1 MNAMIG
7 EKFSGEQLDPA
18 RAVHAGQHR
27 IHGVSVVRC
36 SSPDDA
42 DRLPSCMMPELTRP
56 TSMTVIADEDWMA
69 MVMTAP
75 SAMPAKA
82 VLRHRLEGALQRAA
96 CQLSQSAG
104 HHVHAIEEERKPAE
118 QSEDLQHC
126 HRETLY
132 FLSVFGK
139 VRPYR
144 TNYTIS
150 QKTGASRPIFRNSG
164 LGRLLIN
171 HLRRLPKFYQS
182 IGFESL
188 NSRIFQT
195 LSRQSLVIHSC

>member
-1 MNAMIG
+1 MFEPMMTPI
-7 EKFSGEQLDPA
+7 
-18 RAVHAGQHR
+18 V
-27 IHGVSVVRC
+27 C
-36 SSPDDA
+36 
-42 DRLPSCMMPELTRP
+42 PSCMIPELTRP

-75 SAMPAKA
+75 SAMPAKRFFVIA
-82 VLRHRLEGALQRAA
+82 LDGSLQRAA
-96 CQLSQSAG
+96 CQAFPVRR

-118 QSEDLQHC
+118 QSEDLQKHC

-150 QKTGASRPIFRNSG
+150 QKTERVKAHFPEFR
-164 LGRLLIN
+164 
-171 HLRRLPKFYQS
+171 
-182 IGFESL
+182 
-188 NSRIFQT
+188 
-195 LSRQSLVIHSC
+195 SC